1 MTIFGWKTPSM
12 VSVYSHLSMRDVED
26 KLLTLAGMKS
36 KAEEKPSPLTP
47 RYCPRCKY
55 MNPATSRFC
64 SQCSMVLDLDTA
76 MQLEEARAK
85 ADNVMSKLL
94 EDPETQRYL
103 AAKIKKLDISK

>member
-1 MTIFGWKTPSM
+1 M

-36 KAEEKPSPLTP
+36 KADEKPSPLTP

-64 SQCSMVLDLDTA
+64 SQCSMVLDLSTSV
-76 MQLEEARAK
+76 QLEEARAK

-103 AAKIKKLDISK
+103 AAKIRRLGITAER